1 MTKINLLLI
10 SYFTASI
17 GLNAQIASTENDSID
32 IYNDGEQIESVVLE
46 GYRDKSD
53 YVSKMPIKNIEN
65 PQVYSTVSENLLKQ
79 QVTSNY
85 DDAMKNIPGVKR
97 LWQSTG
103 RGVSNGSYYS
113 VRGFSIQPTMLNGL
127 PGLTSGYPDPANI
140 ERIEVIKGPS
150 GTLFGS
156 QITSYG
162 GLINIVTKKP
172 KDEYKGEIS
181 YTLGDNTLNRFST
194 DVNVPLDK
202 AGKWTSRFVGAFHTE
217 DNFQDYGFN
226 RSYMFAPSFKYQPSD
241 RLSITLLGQISD
253 SKMTN
258 PTMFFLDRENP
269 LTFKNINDFNYDRK
283 KSYTSD
289 DITLENPTF
298 NVQSIAEFKI
308 SKNWTSQTVLQ
319 MNESKSK
326 GVYSYLYEDTK
337 AFNDNLSAGGL
348 SKLSNGSSFIR
359 YMSDQN
365 TTNTT
370 YDFQQNF
377 NGKFKI
383 GSMKNRLLV
392 GLDFYHN
399 TFKDA
404 SSNYITNGAVYIG
417 NDDPNQVN
425 KALNFVMQQNSTPEQ
440 YAITGSRGDL
450 TTTGI
455 NQLFSTTPYT
465 NTSATT
471 QVYSTYVSDIL
482 NITPSLSISGGLRLD
497 HFEGQSEN
505 SNQTTLSPRMGINYQ
520 VIPKKLAIFSSYM
533 NGFQNT
539 APRPVYDQNGNN
551 GYIKE
556 FKPEQ
561 ANQFELGIKSNLIDR
576 KMVSSLSFYHIK
588 VSDQITTDPNN
599 LNSFIQGGEVISKGV
614 ELDIR
619 ANPIRGL
626 DMIIGYSFN
635 DSKIEK
641 TDNDDI
647 RGKRPLEA
655 GADHLFNFW
664 VNYTLNSNTI
674 LNGLGFG
681 LGGNYSSKY
690 DILNYTSTGDLTL
703 PSEFILNTS
712 VSYSLPKVKF
722 NIKINNLTN
731 REYFTGWTT
740 LTPQMKRRILGS
752 VSFLF

>member
-377 NGKFKI
+377 SGKFKI